1 MATTELHA
9 VPASPRRSA
18 LATAAGRRCM
28 LVLAALAAI
37 AAAALLGRSNPG
49 IAADPELAFVLRG
62 MGLIKLAIATLAIA
76 LVWWR
81 AGQPVPSGRI
91 LAYLACA
98 ALLAAAATLVLKL
111 AVVGATS
118 VVSHATLLAMGVMAL
133 GDDAI
138 AKGAL
143 KRRQ

>member
-1 MATTELHA
+1 MATTKLHA
-9 VPASPRRSA
+9 VPASPGRPA
-18 LATAAGRRCM
+18 FATPAGRRCM
-28 LVLAALAAI
+28 LVLAVLAAI
-37 AAAALLGRSNPG
+37 AAATLVGQPNPG
-49 IAADPELAFVLRG
+49 VAADPELAFVLRG

-81 AGQPVPSGRI
+81 AGEPAQSGRF

-111 AVVGATS
+111 AVVAATS
-118 VVSHATLLAMGVMAL
+118 IVFHATLLAMGLMAL
-133 GDDAI
+133 GDDQV

-143 KRRQ
+143 RRR

>member
-9 VPASPRRSA
+9 VPASSRRPA
-18 LATAAGRRCM
+18 LATPAGRRCM
-28 LVLAALAAI
+28 LVLAVTAAI
-37 AAAALLGRSNPG
+37 AAAALLGRPNPA

-62 MGLIKLAIATLAIA
+62 MGLSKLAVATLAIA

-81 AGQPVPSGRI
+81 AGEPAQGGRF

-111 AVVGATS
+111 AVVAATS
-118 VVSHATLLAMGVMAL
+118 VVFHATLLALGLMAP
-133 GDDAI
+133 GDDHVV
-138 AKGAL
+138 KGAL
-143 KRRQ
+143 RRR